1 MRVNFIYILFAL
13 RISFEICYFITSFL
27 NQKHVYYNNLDYL
40 SMITAAVVRS
50 WRTLCLFWHPFFF
63 TFYYNYFLSL
73 PIPPFLVFSMFSKI
87 KEKVNQLFLLAK
99 GIKKRKFKLHVNPLD
114 FYPYFFIKPE
124 LVRNNAFLTPATLQ
138 PHYPPFFVSYKI

>member
-1 MRVNFIYILFAL
+1 MSCKYDSLSLELKENENNDRVRYQKKRRKLCNKYLLQIQLRVNFIYILFAL

-63 TFYYNYFLSL
+63 AFYYNYFLSL
-73 PIPPFLVFSMFSKI
+73 PISPLLVFSMFSKI

-99 GIKKRKFKLHVNPLD
+99 GTKK
-114 FYPYFFIKPE
+114 E
-124 LVRNNAFLTPATLQ
+124 
-138 PHYPPFFVSYKI
+138 KI